1 MYSTRNYVQYLVKTY
16 EEKESGK
23 YIYFYKTESLCY
35 TLETNTT
42 LRINSTAILKN
53 GLKSTC

>member
-16 EEKESGK
+16 EGKESGK

-42 LRINSTAILKN
+42 LRINSTAI
-53 GLKSTC
+53 